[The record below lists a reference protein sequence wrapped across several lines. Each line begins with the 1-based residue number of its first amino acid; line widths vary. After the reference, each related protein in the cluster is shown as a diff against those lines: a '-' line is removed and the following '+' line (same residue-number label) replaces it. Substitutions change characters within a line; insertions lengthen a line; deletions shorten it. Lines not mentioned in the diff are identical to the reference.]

1 MKEIDFLGTLHDLK
15 ERAPEEYR
23 VKVSSH
29 FRDFIQQQIEDKLS
43 IDLEP
48 EKYATGIVFRHRS
61 DLLHKSEAGLML
73 YLESKVIARPE
84 RVRLD
89 YHKRMYQVA
98 LASVDLKLKRC
109 EAHWRKCKENTPYV
123 AFTFAIPVETPLNAK
138 RRVEEK
144 MALLLKHY
152 VNACCLYI
160 FDFDKLKRRDDL
172 LTEGE
177 LTLDAFLDRLD
188 ALLRNSIT
196 TPPSYRV

>member
-1 MKEIDFLGTLHDLK
+1 MKEVDFLGTLHDLK

-29 FRDFIQQQIEDKLS
+29 FRDFIRQQIEDKLS
-43 IDLEP
+43 IDLKP

-61 DLLHKSEAGLML
+61 DLLYKSEADLML

-98 LASVDLKLKRC
+98 LASVDLKLKHCTVR
-109 EAHWRKCKENTPYV
+109 WRKCKEDVPYV

-144 MALLLKHY
+144 MVLLLKHY

-172 LTEGE
+172 LTKDE
-177 LTLDAFLDRLD
+177 LTLDAFLDRLG
-188 ALLRNSIT
+188 ALLGNSIT
-196 TPPSYRV
+196 TPSLV